1 VVSGGKTNAIHFF
14 QINENIRSKEGI
26 YVVSFICC
34 HNCFRHIICTLS
46 ARNVTHTNARTCGQV
61 AKCCCANP
69 LRMTDVWNR
78 WVIRCPQTL
87 GFCMIQGQRTSRLR
101 CGSSLVAKCC
111 SANPLRMA
119 DACNSWAIRCPQTLG
134 FRMIQG
140 QRTARLRCGS
150 SSRLRTRR
158 WGGAA
163 RGRRTRRRRIARCRR
178 LRGSDWW
185 GGPPCGERPKHQAR
199 RTTRQGAALAGGL
212 AATNLAIVI
221 HAASPM
227 AFKQI
232 SRALGSDLEPGSSG
246 RPCGFKEPSRAAAL
260 LAWTGLLL
268 SVSFGASGTLH
279 HGKRSRSLTV
289 ERPTAR

>member
-46 ARNVTHTNARTCGQV
+46 ARNVHTNARTCGQV

-69 LRMTDVWNR
+69 LRMADVW
-78 WVIRCPQTL
+78 
-87 GFCMIQGQRTSRLR
+87 
-101 CGSSLVAKCC
+101 
-111 SANPLRMA
+111 
-119 DACNSWAIRCPQTLG
+119 NSWAIRCPQTLG

-199 RTTRQGAALAGGL
+199 RTTRAGRWTGC
-212 AATNLAIVI
+212 NQSCHRHPCGI
-221 HAASPM
+221 PM

-289 ERPTAR
+289 ERPTAG